1 MINSQNNF
9 FSALKILI
17 ERLKDVD
24 FALIGT
30 FNLSIQGIDMSP
42 NDLDIL
48 TEEAGIY
55 KIGEI
60 FDSPIV
66 QANSGPWKEV
76 GFMIGD
82 VEVQATSV
90 ADNPLRPMDFKKHI
104 ILIEKEGVQIPC
116 MSLESELDFYKK
128 AGREKDK
135 LKVGLIESRLKL
147 QK

>member
-17 ERLKDVD
+17 ERLKGVD

-30 FNLSIQGIDMSP
+30 FNLSIQGIDVSP

-48 TEEAGIY
+48 TDEAGIY

-60 FDSPIV
+60 FDGPIV
-66 QANSGPWKEV
+66 QANSGPWKETE
-76 GFMIGD
+76 FIIGD
-82 VEVQATSV
+82 VEVQATSTQN
-90 ADNPLRPMDFKKHI
+90 NPLRPMDYKKHI
-104 ILIEKEGVQIPC
+104 ISIEKEGIQIPC